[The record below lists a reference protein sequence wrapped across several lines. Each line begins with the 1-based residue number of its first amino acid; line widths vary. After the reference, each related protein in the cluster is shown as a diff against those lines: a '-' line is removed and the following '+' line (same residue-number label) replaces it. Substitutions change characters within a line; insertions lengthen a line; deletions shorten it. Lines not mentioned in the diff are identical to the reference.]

1 MDMNAQRRQY
11 RRVLCSRLPI
21 DVIEQKSIEE
31 VGKHLQTGN
40 LLQHSPTLWGDAL
53 HKTLRGTGSSPARGE
68 PAWRPKFL
76 ENGMPWDAIDIESSS
91 CWFIKLLGITK
102 CRKNVIRAVVHKSGR
117 KTFIEGVDYANGQV
131 YCAQVVSHPPTS
143 GSFWQPQSASDTRRF
158 SRFFAQESTMHT
170 FVWWWHGCCHWC
182 GWFLGVLF
190 DLCYLSRHI
199 VAPWHIM
206 ACSHVVRPWL
216 TTKKKRLNRN
226 KIGS

>member
-1 MDMNAQRRQY
+1 MGCHRH
-11 RRVLCSRLPI
+11 RVLFMLVHQI
-21 DVIEQKSIEE
+21 
-31 VGKHLQTGN
+31 VGNHKMSKECHQSGGSQIRTQNFHWGGGLRKWTSV
-40 LLQHSPTLWGDAL
+40 LCPSCLTSPNERIILTA
-53 HKTLRGTGSSPARGE
+53 
-68 PAWRPKFL
+68 
-76 ENGMPWDAIDIESSS
+76 AISY
-91 CWFIKLLGITK
+91 
-102 CRKNVIRAVVHKSGR
+102 V
-117 KTFIEGVDYANGQV
+117 
-131 YCAQVVSHPPTS
+131 
-143 GSFWQPQSASDTRRF
+143 TRRF